1 MASCYNAK
9 CYHYSG
15 TSLYCDYYE
24 QYNTSEPARS
34 FMLGYEDAY
43 RCRGYSRDSY
53 GGEASGSDGCF
64 LTSACVSHM
73 GKSDDCEEL
82 TTLRAFRDGYMR
94 GTSEGAEL
102 IKEYYAIA
110 PQIVQKIDA
119 SEQKH
124 CTYCYIYSVVQKC
137 VGLIKQ
143 NKNEETMNEYKNM
156 VLTLKKQFA

>member
-1 MASCYNAK
+1 MATCNSCF
-9 CYHYSG
+9 H
-15 TSLYCDYYE
+15 
-24 QYNTSEPARS
+24 
-34 FMLGYEDAY
+34 FH
-43 RCRGYSRDSY
+43 
-53 GGEASGSDGCF
+53 SGSNWCEVYDANWNEYPLTKYYRSAEDCSHYDSSSDNHSGSHGSDCF

-94 GTSEGAEL
+94 TTDEGAKL
-102 IKEYYAIA
+102 IKEYYEIA

-119 SEQKH
+119 SEHKH

-137 VGLIKQ
+137 VALIKQ
-143 NKNEETMNEYKNM
+143 NKNQETMNEYKNM

>member
-1 MASCYNAK
+1 MASCYSCYYFTKGSNWCSKYDADWNEYPLTKYYRHAEDCPYYDNASDN
-9 CYHYSG
+9 HSG
-15 TSLYCDYYE
+15 
-24 QYNTSEPARS
+24 NH
-34 FMLGYEDAY
+34 
-43 RCRGYSRDSY
+43 
-53 GGEASGSDGCF
+53 GSDCF
-64 LTSACVSHM
+64 LTSACVGYL

-94 GTSEGAEL
+94 GTSEGEEL

-119 SEQKH
+119 SEQKN
-124 CTYCYIYSVVQKC
+124 CAYRYIYSVVQKC

-143 NKNEETMNEYKNM
+143 NKNEETMDEYKNM